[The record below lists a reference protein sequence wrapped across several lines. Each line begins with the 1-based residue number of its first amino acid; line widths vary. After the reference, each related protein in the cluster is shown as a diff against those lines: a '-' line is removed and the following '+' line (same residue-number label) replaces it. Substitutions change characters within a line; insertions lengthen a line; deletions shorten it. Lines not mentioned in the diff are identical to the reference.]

1 LQVVLFTASV
11 QPAPEIHAHRGGPL
25 VDGVPAFAEQ
35 TMPAFHHSALA
46 QRATLE
52 LDVKL
57 TRDGVPVVL
66 HDEAVDRTTD
76 GSGRLCDLDLGAFA
90 GCRADLLGTGA
101 VTTRVA
107 PFIALPTFEEVLT
120 FAREHAVRLNV
131 EVKNE
136 QHHSD
141 FDPSSRAADV
151 VARMIAASKFPQER
165 LQIQSFW
172 AGDLDLAR
180 EHLPRVTLGLL
191 NRPPHHD
198 SAIVYASAS
207 GYQVL
212 GPQWPVKRKY
222 VERAHEA
229 GLRVIPF
236 TLNDP
241 ADIRKAARIGCD
253 GIITDD
259 PVAARKALAK
269 ARRRPATA
277 A

>member
-1 LQVVLFTASV
+1 
-11 QPAPEIHAHRGGPL
+11 
-25 VDGVPAFAEQ
+25 
-35 TMPAFHHSALA
+35 MPAFHHSALA

-52 LDVKL
+52 LDVKV

-76 GSGRLCDLDLGAFA
+76 GSGRLCDLDLDAFA
-90 GCRADLLGTGA
+90 RCRADVLGTGA

-107 PFIALPTFEEVLT
+107 PFVCLPTLDEVLT
-120 FAREHAVRLNV
+120 FAREHAVALNI
-131 EVKNE
+131 EIKNE
-136 QHHSD
+136 QHHAD
-141 FDPSSRAADV
+141 FDPSSHAAGI
-151 VARMIAASKFPQER
+151 VARAIAASKVPQER
-165 LQIQSFW
+165 LQVQSFW
-172 AGDLDLAR
+172 AGDLDVAR
-180 EHLPRVTLGLL
+180 EHVPRATLGLL

-198 SAIVYASAS
+198 SAIVYAAAS

-212 GPQWPVKRKY
+212 GPQWPVKRRY

-241 ADIRKAARIGCD
+241 AEIRKAARIGCD

-259 PVAARKALAK
+259 PVTARKALAK
-269 ARRRPATA
+269 ATRRPATA